1 MGDEQ
6 DPGFTPEEG
15 RGRVAGAPSDV
26 APVQGDRCWRPATP
40 QLDRAA
46 ALELVQSPDD
56 AARSDVERQRLGG
69 GDLVIECVRGPQ
81 RLLVEGALG
90 VGDDGGDRRPRSRFA
105 PGRVDEWFVA
115 RRIEEH

>member
-15 RGRVAGAPSDV
+15 RRRVAEAPCDV
-26 APVQGDRCWRPATP
+26 APVQGDSCWRPAAP
-40 QLDRAA
+40 QLGRPAP
-46 ALELVQSPDD
+46 LELVQTPDD
-56 AARSDVERQRLGG
+56 AACSDVERQRLDG
-69 GDLVIECVRGPQ
+69 GDLVVEWVRGPQ
-81 RLLVEGALG
+81 RLLVEGTLG

-105 PGRVDEWFVA
+105 PGRVDEWLVA